1 MKPTLE
7 NDASMESLSVDSPIH
22 ARQEVSVLIGSARIA
37 HGLVTP
43 GAPTSATQRK
53 RDDPTGHVVSGWGR
67 PRPGTE
73 EAR

>member
-43 GAPTSATQRK
+43 GAPFPAK
-53 RDDPTGHVVSGWGR
+53 
-67 PRPGTE
+67 
-73 EAR
+73 